1 VANSSG
7 PAQASAQAAS
17 HGDESK
23 LPFWKRSHYLDRMTL
38 RQLIFAYF
46 QHYTIIS
53 YLAIAAAALVVFAL
67 WPAGVLQTL
76 ACVVAAALVYPL
88 VWHLLHQYVLHG
100 QWPYKIKPLAA
111 TWKRIHYDHH
121 QDPNHLE
128 VLFGALHTTVP
139 TVALATI
146 PVGWLIGGVGAAP
159 QTALSAH
166 IGGAAVA
173 FATGIL
179 TTCYYEFMHCIQH
192 LAFKPKWGWVQHMKQ
207 RHNEHHYVDEDGN
220 FGITNYWWDHILG
233 TYYEKKDRPGRS
245 PTVFNLGYT
254 EEVSRKYPWV
264 KELSGGIASDHPRRR
279 ALANARKAVEARQAA
294 ASDEALSAEAI
305 EAHAAEAI
313 GLRPDA

>member
-1 VANSSG
+1 M
-7 PAQASAQAAS
+7 AQNNPSLADDS
-17 HGDESK
+17 H

-38 RQLIFAYF
+38 GQLVSAYF
-46 QHYTIIS
+46 QHYTIIA
-53 YLAIAAAALVVFAL
+53 YLAIAAASLVVAFL
-67 WPAGVLQTL
+67 YPASPLQML
-76 ACVVAAALVYPL
+76 GAFAAAAFVYPL
-88 VWHLLHQYVLHG
+88 VWHLLHQYILHG
-100 QWPYKIKPLAA
+100 QWPYKIKILAS

-139 TVALATI
+139 TVAAATI
-146 PVGWLIGGVGAAP
+146 PVGWLIGGVG
-159 QTALSAH
+159 
-166 IGGAAVA
+166 GAAMA

-192 LAFKPKWGWVQHMKQ
+192 LAFKPKWKWVQHMKQ

-254 EEVSRKYPWV
+254 EEVAKKYPWV

-279 ALANARKAVEARQAA
+279 ALANAAKIKAEAA
-294 ASDEALSAEAI
+294 APTEQQIL
-305 EAHAAEAI
+305 AHAAEAV
-313 GLRPDA
+313 GMDTEA